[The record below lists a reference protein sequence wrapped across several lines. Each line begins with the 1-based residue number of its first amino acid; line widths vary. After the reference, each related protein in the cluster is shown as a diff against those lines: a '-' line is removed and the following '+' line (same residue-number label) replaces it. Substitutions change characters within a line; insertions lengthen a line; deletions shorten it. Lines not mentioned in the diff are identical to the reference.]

1 MRRGDS
7 SSVYRSSSVAGSN
20 DNNSN
25 HVVKEGA
32 GAGKNGGAMRRR
44 RAKQELQDDQ
54 KKEIKEA
61 FELFDTERS
70 GSIDYHELKVAT
82 QYFREIA
89 RVKKREVLELVDEV
103 DVHRTGRVEF
113 SDYMEIMR
121 RKILARDPDEEIAR
135 AFALFDED
143 GSGHITLRKMRRVAK
158 ELGENLGDDELQV
171 RAMLPTL
178 VKQKWTELLI
188 TGDLAR
194 QAMIDEFD
202 QNQDGEI
209 DMTEF
214 FAIMKQ
220 SAEF

>member
-1 MRRGDS
+1 
-7 SSVYRSSSVAGSN
+7 
-20 DNNSN
+20 
-25 HVVKEGA
+25 
-32 GAGKNGGAMRRR
+32 MRRR

-54 KKEIKEA
+54 KKELKEA
-61 FELFDTERS
+61 FELFDTEKS
-70 GSIDYHELKVAT
+70 GSIDYHELKVLMRALGF
-82 QYFREIA
+82 Q
-89 RVKKREVLELVDEV
+89 VKKREVCELVDEV
-103 DVHRTGRVEF
+103 DIHRTGRVEF

-158 ELGENLGDDELQV
+158 ELGENLGDDELQHSSSSSGK
-171 RAMLPTL
+171 ASQSTL
-178 VKQKWTELLI
+178 YDK
-188 TGDLAR
+188 
-194 QAMIDEFD
+194 AMIDEFD

-220 SAEF
+220 STEF